1 MTSTRRKQEESHQN
15 HDRWLVSYAD
25 FITLMFAFFVVMFAT
40 SQADRAKTKAV
51 SSAVE
56 MALADEHFATKLKH
70 VLGSRKASE
79 KVSKAEAIGLLAENT
94 RHEQQPGEK
103 LPELAPSL
111 KKLTAE
117 LESDIKA
124 GRIQI
129 SLEPRGLVISLKEG
143 AFFEPGD
150 DTVHQERYGSIAK
163 LANVLKPLPNPV
175 RLEGHTDS
183 LPIRNSRF
191 RSNWELSA
199 ARSIAVLQ
207 ILRDQFA
214 VPQSRMAIV
223 GYADNVALDTNETD
237 AGRARNRRVD
247 LTILNEAAS
256 SREAKPASAAAG
268 K

>member
-1 MTSTRRKQEESHQN
+1 MITSRRKHEDSHEN
-15 HDRWLVSYAD
+15 HERWLVSYAD

-40 SQADRAKTKAV
+40 SQADKAKTKAV
-51 SSAVE
+51 ADAVE
-56 MALADEHFATKLKH
+56 SALADEHFATKLKQ
-70 VLGSRKASE
+70 VLGPSKAA
-79 KVSKAEAIGLLAENT
+79 KDRKAEAMGLLAEKKA
-94 RHEQQPGEK
+94 EQKPAEK

-129 SLEPRGLVISLKEG
+129 NLEPRGLVISLKEG

-150 DTVHQERYGSIAK
+150 DTIHKERYGSIAK
-163 LANVLKPLPNPV
+163 LASVLKPLPNPV

-183 LPIRNSRF
+183 VPIRNSRF

-199 ARSIAVLQ
+199 ARSISVLQ
-207 ILRDQFA
+207 LLRDRFA
-214 VPQSRMAIV
+214 VPESRMAII
-223 GYADNVALDTNETD
+223 GYADTVAMDTNATD

-247 LTILNEAAS
+247 LTILNAAAS
-256 SREAKPASAAAG
+256 SQEAKPSVAPAT